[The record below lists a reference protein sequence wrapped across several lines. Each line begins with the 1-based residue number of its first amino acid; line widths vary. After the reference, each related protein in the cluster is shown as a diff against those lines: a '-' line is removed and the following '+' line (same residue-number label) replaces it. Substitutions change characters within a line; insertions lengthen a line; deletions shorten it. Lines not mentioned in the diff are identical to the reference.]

1 MKLFERPNSE
11 SGGSKGGKKKKRKRS
26 LSSSAARPSS
36 PPRGLK
42 DILGSSYLTK
52 EFRDDYLA
60 DLDAET
66 ETDTRVKW
74 LDFWLSCRT
83 LHELSESDDKEGL
96 KSHMSAMNV
105 HFFAASA
112 KSKLVLTNPSV
123 WKECAKNCTKQR
135 WNDLR
140 PFWIAQSDVTKKLDD
155 LHADFLLQ
163 KHNNGGG
170 GVIDKAMSCLL

>member
-1 MKLFERPNSE
+1 M
-11 SGGSKGGKKKKRKRS
+11 
-26 LSSSAARPSS
+26 
-36 PPRGLK
+36 
-42 DILGSSYLTK
+42 
-52 EFRDDYLA
+52 
-60 DLDAET
+60 
-66 ETDTRVKW
+66 KW

-140 PFWIAQSDVTKKLDD
+140 DDLTNLSKGQKKLRM
-155 LHADFLLQ
+155 Q
-163 KHNNGGG
+163 
-170 GVIDKAMSCLL
+170 S